1 MQQSQQQ
8 QIRLTT
14 NQRNLYLYYL
24 NHKKKNKHAVCFVP
38 KMPMQSTRMQNYL
51 RAIEALEEKNLISV
65 DRSADNYTGWIIRDP
80 K

>member
-1 MQQSQQQ
+1 MPMQTIGQN
-8 QIRLTT
+8 LTI

-38 KMPMQSTRMQNYL
+38 KMPMQSTRMQDYL
-51 RAIEALEEKNLISV
+51 RAIEALEEKKLITV
-65 DRSADNYTGWIIRDP
+65 DRSSDNYTGWIIQDP